1 MWGEGASDL
10 WGRLERD
17 EDEREAE
24 LREALRARL
33 RGDSGARRRRRRTG
47 DAKPRSGLTK
57 KTRGPLR
64 PAGPGCRQGRT
75 PVDNSL
81 RPSRRLVEG

>member
-33 RGDSGARRRRRRTG
+33 RGDSGEDD
-47 DAKPRSGLTK
+47 DAGEPATRSLE
-57 KTRGPLR
+57 
-64 PAGPGCRQGRT
+64 AA
-75 PVDNSL
+75 
-81 RPSRRLVEG
+81 